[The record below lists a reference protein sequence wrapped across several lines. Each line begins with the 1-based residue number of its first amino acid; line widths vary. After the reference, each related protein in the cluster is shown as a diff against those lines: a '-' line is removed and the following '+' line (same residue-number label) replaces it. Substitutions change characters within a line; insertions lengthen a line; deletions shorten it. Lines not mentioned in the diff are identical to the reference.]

1 MKKSALLVAA
11 LLAFGGLT
19 HSATAQEQK
28 GRGNF
33 NPEEMRARMA
43 ERMREMLDVKN
54 DDEWKLISARMEKV
68 REARD
73 KVRAFSGDFRI
84 MFSREGGDQGGDRN
98 RGPGGQGGPGGG
110 RGPGGFGGG
119 GTPNPD
125 VEAFSKAVQNKAPS
139 EELKQRMA
147 RLRDARKAAEA
158 EYDKVSDELRQVLTL
173 RQEATLVAIGTLK

>member
-11 LLAFGGLT
+11 LLALGGLT
-19 HSATAQEQK
+19 STASAQEQR
-28 GRGNF
+28 RGNF

-43 ERMREMLDVKN
+43 ERMRELLEVKN
-54 DDEWKLISARMEKV
+54 DDEWKLISARLEKV

-98 RGPGGQGGPGGG
+98 RTPGGPGGG
-110 RGPGGFGGG
+110 TRGPGGFGG

-125 VEAFSKAVQNKAPS
+125 VEAFSKAVQNKAPTD
-139 EELKQRMA
+139 ELKQRMA
-147 RLRDARKAAEA
+147 RVRDARKAAEA
-158 EYDKVSDELRQVLTL
+158 DYEKVSEELRQLLTV
-173 RQEATLVAIGTLK
+173 RQEAVLVAIGTLK

>member
-1 MKKSALLVAA
+1 MKKLALLAAA
-11 LLAFGGLT
+11 LVAFGGLT
-19 HSATAQEQK
+19 SNASAQEQK

-33 NPEEMRARMA
+33 NPEDMRARMA
-43 ERMREMLDVKN
+43 ERMRELLEVKN

-73 KVRAFSGDFRI
+73 KVRALSGDFRLL
-84 MFSREGGDQGGDRN
+84 FSRGNEGGGDQGGGDRN
-98 RGPGGQGGPGGG
+98 RG

-119 GTPNPD
+119 TPNPEA
-125 VEAFSKAVQNKAPS
+125 EAFSKAVQNKAPT

-147 RLRDARKAAEA
+147 RVRDARKAAEA
-158 EYDKVSDELRQVLTL
+158 EYDKLSEELRQLLTV